1 MILGLGVDLV
11 DVAAFG
17 ELCRSQPFVRATF
30 TDDERRYAN
39 ASGHAGTSV
48 HLAARYA
55 AKEAALKA
63 LDAACAL
70 VGVTPP
76 AVPLC
81 DIEVVRDAR
90 GRPSLAWRGNAAEL
104 AGALEIRRAHLSLTH
119 DGRGAAAV
127 VALEG

>member
-11 DVAAFG
+11 DVAAFD

-30 TDDERRYAN
+30 TEGERSYADRD
-39 ASGHAGTSV
+39 GPAGASV
-48 HLAARYA
+48 HLAARFA
-55 AKEAALKA
+55 AKEAAIKA

-70 VGVTPP
+70 VGVSPP
-76 AVPLC
+76 EVPLG

-90 GRPSLAWRGNAAEL
+90 GRPALRWAGRAAEV
-104 AGALEIRRAHLSLTH
+104 ASALEVRRVHVSLTH

-127 VALEG
+127 VALEA

>member
-17 ELCRSQPFVRATF
+17 ELCRSQPFLIATF
-30 TDDERRYAN
+30 SDDERGYAT
-39 ASGHAGTSV
+39 AAGHAGRDV

-63 LDAACAL
+63 LDAASAL

-76 AVPLC
+76 AVPLG

-90 GRPSLAWRGNAAEL
+90 GRPALRWHGRAAEL
-104 AGALEIRRAHLSLTH
+104 ASALEVRRTHLSLTH

-127 VALEG
+127 VALEA

>member
-1 MILGLGVDLV
+1 MILGLGMDLV
-11 DVAAFG
+11 DIGAFG

-30 TDDERRYAN
+30 SEAERNYAG
-39 ASGHAGTSV
+39 SEGHGGATV
-48 HLAARYA
+48 HLAARFA

-70 VGVTPP
+70 VGVSPP
-76 AVPLC
+76 PVPLG

-90 GRPSLAWRGNAAEL
+90 GRPALRWLGRAAEL
-104 AGALEIRRAHLSLTH
+104 AGALEVRRVHVSLTH

-127 VALEG
+127 VALES